1 MMQQNNVTGDPA
13 GPAPQRRVHLD
24 RALGLM
30 GLLCTALSAMI
41 GVGIN
46 ILPFMV
52 QRLEPGIG
60 AWIPVAYVVAAV
72 PAALAALCYAALS
85 SAMPRAGGSYVYATR
100 GLDPFVGFLA
110 SFAQWFGL
118 SMGMG
123 VVAYLVVPMVR
134 DIVATAGWPE
144 VAPVFN
150 RGIVRVPLALAAIW
164 FFWRVNVVG
173 IKTYQRTVVFLTT
186 AMIVGPLIMTT
197 VGFLAQPGDFERM
210 LAAKGIAMPP
220 AAPLPTFS
228 IGAFLGTCVILF
240 SSFIGFDAIA
250 QAGGEAKSERDL
262 PRSIVIAIAFV
273 MVYYILFTS
282 AVYRA
287 VPWQYMYLRSLVE
300 DFSAPTL
307 MAPFLPAWLGIVI
320 LLAVTAAILN
330 AILGVMLGNSRMLYA
345 FAADRVFPAS
355 LAAIHPRFR
364 TPSLAITVT
373 AIVGSMS
380 VVGCHLAGDFFL
392 GVDMLVLSML
402 LNFIL
407 MAVAV
412 ITLPRVNP
420 QLYRAVGFL
429 RSRGTQVAIAVVAT
443 SLLTV
448 LLLIKVV
455 GDLGSNTPW
464 YFKSTFIWVVVMGAA
479 AVVFRRFWAAL
490 ERQGV
495 DPRRD
500 IFSRLPEE

>member
-1 MMQQNNVTGDPA
+1 
-13 GPAPQRRVHLD
+13 
-24 RALGLM
+24 
-30 GLLCTALSAMI
+30 
-41 GVGIN
+41 
-46 ILPFMV
+46 
-52 QRLEPGIG
+52 
-60 AWIPVAYVVAAV
+60 
-72 PAALAALCYAALS
+72 
-85 SAMPRAGGSYVYATR
+85 
-100 GLDPFVGFLA
+100 
-110 SFAQWFGL
+110 
-118 SMGMG
+118 
-123 VVAYLVVPMVR
+123 
-134 DIVATAGWPE
+134 
-144 VAPVFN
+144 
-150 RGIVRVPLALAAIW
+150 
-164 FFWRVNVVG
+164 
-173 IKTYQRTVVFLTT
+173 
-186 AMIVGPLIMTT
+186 
-197 VGFLAQPGDFERM
+197 M

-220 AAPLPTFS
+220 PAPLPAFS
-228 IGAFLGTCVILF
+228 VSAFLGTCVILF

-250 QAGGEAKSERDL
+250 QAGGEAKRERDL
-262 PRSIVIAIAFV
+262 PRSIVIAISFV

-287 VPWQYMYLRSLVE
+287 VPWQYMYQRALVE

-320 LLAVTAAILN
+320 LVAVTAAILN

-355 LAAIHPRFR
+355 LATIHPRLR
-364 TPSLAITVT
+364 TPSHAITVT
-373 AIVGSMS
+373 AIVGSIS
-380 VVGCHLAGDFFL
+380 VLGCHLAGDFFL

-455 GDLGSNTPW
+455 ADLGSNSPW
-464 YFKSTFIWVVVMGAA
+464 YFKSTFIWAVVMIAGG
-479 AVVFRRFWAAL
+479 VVFRRFWAGL
-490 ERQGV
+490 ERQGI
-495 DPRRD
+495 DPRRS
-500 IFSRLPEE
+500 IFSQLPEE

>member
-1 MMQQNNVTGDPA
+1 GM
-13 GPAPQRRVHLD
+13 HLN
-24 RALGLM
+24 RALGLV

-46 ILPFMV
+46 VLPFMI

-60 AWIPVAYVVAAV
+60 DWIPVAFVVAAV
-72 PAALAALCYAALS
+72 PALLAAFCYAALS

-123 VVAYLVVPMVR
+123 VVAYLMVPMVR
-134 DIVATAGWPE
+134 DVVATAGWPE

-150 RGIVRVPLALAAIW
+150 RGVVRVPMALAAIW
-164 FFWRVNVVG
+164 LFWRVNFVG
-173 IKTYQRTVVFLTT
+173 IKSYQRTVVALTT
-186 AMIVGPLIMTT
+186 AMIVGPLIMTV
-197 VGFLAQPGDFERM
+197 VGFMAGPGDFEAA

-220 AAPLPTFS
+220 AAPIPSFGV
-228 IGAFLGTCVILF
+228 GAFLGTCVILF

-250 QAGGEAKSERDL
+250 QAGGEAKSEGDL
-262 PRSIVIAIAFV
+262 PRSIVIAIVFV
-273 MVYYILFTS
+273 MIYYILFTT
-282 AVYRA
+282 AVYHA

-307 MAPFLPAWLGIVI
+307 MAPFMPAWLGVVI

-345 FAADRVFPAS
+345 FAVDRVFPA
-355 LAAIHPRFR
+355 AFARIHPRFR
-364 TPSLAITVT
+364 TPHHAITLT
-373 AIVGSMS
+373 AFFGSIS
-380 VVGCHLAGDFFL
+380 VLGCHLAGDFFL

-412 ITLPRVNP
+412 ITLSRVNP

-429 RSRGTQVAIAVVAT
+429 RSRSVQVTIACVAIA
-443 SLLTV
+443 LLGA
-448 LLLIKVV
+448 LLVIKVV
-455 GDLGSNTPW
+455 GDLQSATPW
-464 YFKSTFIWVVVMGAA
+464 YLKSTFMWAVVMIASGL
-479 AVVFRRFWAAL
+479 VFRWYWVRL
-490 ERQGV
+490 VRQGI
-495 DPRRD
+495 DPRLE